1 MEKLNIYSIL
11 IRLCAC
17 LPFIAV
23 FILAGCATTGE
34 AGVNKNEP
42 VKVHY
47 LDDGSTIKVDDPLFD
62 GEDVSGLTLL
72 EKIKKISE
80 ELNVEC
86 EKNALLSQELA
97 AMRQGRDDL
106 QQQLEEEKYNTI
118 KLNEQIA
125 ALKLS
130 LSERET
136 AVDQSMREKRDLME
150 KLINLKIE
158 KAKVEKELL
167 KIKIAAL
174 SGEG

>member
-1 MEKLNIYSIL
+1 MDIRVYLPL
-11 IRLCAC
+11 IAIC
-17 LPFIAV
+17 FV
-23 FILAGCATTGE
+23 VSCATTGTDGSE
-34 AGVNKNEP
+34 DGQP

-47 LDDGSTIKVDDPLFD
+47 LDDGSTIRVDDPLFA

-86 EKNALLSQELA
+86 EKNALLAQELA
-97 AMRQGRDDL
+97 AMREGRDDIK
-106 QQQLEEEKYNTI
+106 QQLEEEKRRTI
-118 KLNEQIA
+118 RLNEQIA
-125 ALKLS
+125 TLKLS

-136 AVDQSMREKRDLME
+136 VVDQSRREKRDLME

-174 SGEG
+174 SGDG